1 MAAPTALAQWTPSAS
16 GSTTAAAEIN
26 GKVNYQSGSGAPS
39 VNCTAGKDL
48 YFDLTNFQSYWCKAT
63 NTWAAFAGVVTS
75 VFGRTA
81 AVVAGSGDYTTAQV
95 TESGNLYFTAG
106 RAQAAM
112 AGLYQTPISGAPGT
126 WPTLGTAASHA
137 ASDFQAALTA
147 YSTISG
153 LSGYPSTFPAAITLT
168 TSGSSGASTWN
179 GTTLNIPQYSGG
191 GGGGAPSPGITNHV
205 YVSDGAGGWT
215 DTGCTWNPSTGL
227 VSCPSTNPLLVAGTC
242 QAASAVSPPTS
253 GVAAFCDSGN
263 SNHLSV
269 KPYGGS
275 VVDLQATAGMSGVLK
290 YASGSPSPIGTSS
303 TDCVHPD
310 GSSGACGSGGSGINV
325 GPVVFDG
332 ATTSLVDGSTVA
344 WTCGTGSGAQC
355 TTSWTVPTG
364 LNWVRV
370 QMWGGGSGGGG
381 STAGSGSGSSGAGGG
396 YQDMVCATTP
406 GAAVSVAVGLGGIGS
421 ANWTAASGAG
431 GNSTFGTCITVTGGA
446 AGGTY
451 YSPWGGRIY
460 GAANVGWVIAAAV
473 ADSTQGYCR
482 PGGSGMVATAPIS
495 TDQGGCGMQAND
507 NLGWGCNASAGIAIG
522 GGGGGGYGGWNNS
535 CYGPGG
541 TSALGG
547 AGGHGGGWTSGGGLV
562 ACANGSIPGG
572 GAGSAGAETAGGS
585 NHAGCNGARGEV
597 RVYFAK

>member
-303 TDCVHPD
+303 TNCVHED
-310 GSSGACGSGGSGINV
+310 GSSGSC
-325 GPVVFDG
+325 
-332 ATTSLVDGSTVA
+332 
-344 WTCGTGSGAQC
+344 
-355 TTSWTVPTG
+355 
-364 LNWVRV
+364 
-370 QMWGGGSGGGG
+370 
-381 STAGSGSGSSGAGGG
+381 
-396 YQDMVCATTP
+396 
-406 GAAVSVAVGLGGIGS
+406 
-421 ANWTAASGAG
+421 
-431 GNSTFGTCITVTGGA
+431 
-446 AGGTY
+446 
-451 YSPWGGRIY
+451 
-460 GAANVGWVIAAAV
+460 
-473 ADSTQGYCR
+473 
-482 PGGSGMVATAPIS
+482 
-495 TDQGGCGMQAND
+495 
-507 NLGWGCNASAGIAIG
+507 
-522 GGGGGGYGGWNNS
+522 GGGGGY
-535 CYGPGG
+535 
-541 TSALGG
+541 TMSAN
-547 AGGHGGGWTSGGGLV
+547 HGFWFPMGDPSPVGSI
-562 ACANGSIPGG
+562 ANGTTAAHVQYSREFCTDNARTFNRWGFEVQT
-572 GAGSAGAETAGGS
+572 ASGSGTGLRFAIWSDDGSTKLWDSGVLTAGGS
-585 NHAGCNGARGEV
+585 PDINTTGEKVLSIGTPVSLAAGCYYFSYTSDSSALAIWTYQGSDSYHIGINVAWTFGAGNFMTVGRVGRATASTGSGSSLAFPSTRGAVAWASDDWNIWPIILTWVE
-597 RVYFAK
+597 